1 MAERDPYAVRVLKQ
15 KFAAIE
21 KDRREMIKEIQT
33 HEAEIR
39 KLREA
44 ANKIEAEQA
53 LLEEAIRTIMG
64 ESR

>member
-15 KFAAIE
+15 QFSAIE
-21 KDRREMIKEIQT
+21 KDRREMIKEIQV

-39 KLREA
+39 KLREN

-53 LLEEAIRTIMG
+53 LLEEAIRKITG
-64 ESR
+64 EN

>member
-53 LLEEAIRTIMG
+53 LLEEAIQKIMG
-64 ESR
+64 ENR

>member
-53 LLEEAIRTIMG
+53 LIEEAIRTIMG

>member
-21 KDRREMIKEIQT
+21 KDRREMIKEIQV

-39 KLREA
+39 KLREN

-53 LLEEAIRTIMG
+53 LLEEAIQKIMG
-64 ESR
+64 ENR

>member
-15 KFAAIE
+15 QFSAIE
-21 KDRREMIKEIQT
+21 KDRREMIKEIQV

-39 KLREA
+39 KLREN

-53 LLEEAIRTIMG
+53 LLEEAIQKIMG
-64 ESR
+64 ENR

>member
-53 LLEEAIRTIMG
+53 LIEEAIRTIMG
-64 ESR
+64 ENR

>member
-44 ANKIEAEQA
+44 ANKIEAEQV